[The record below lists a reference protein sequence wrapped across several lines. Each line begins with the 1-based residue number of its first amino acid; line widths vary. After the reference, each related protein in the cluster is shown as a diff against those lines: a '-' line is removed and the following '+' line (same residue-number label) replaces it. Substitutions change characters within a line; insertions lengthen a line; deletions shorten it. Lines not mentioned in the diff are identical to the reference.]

1 MYSRHIFHKIKSF
14 YCFIK
19 SKGHSWWRCL
29 FGKLLWSRDDGK
41 EHDTIALSHFLPLL
55 WSELRHRLFHPSLLL
70 HPSEKI
76 STKLFQKKP
85 WNKQTKKLFNILNI
99 SALLFVAKHSY
110 KSFPIISCCCYQM
123 NSRSSGLSINFK
135 NYMWREYINSVFVSL
150 LNLSA
155 NKLLYH

>member
-1 MYSRHIFHKIKSF
+1 MKVPFWKI
-14 YCFIK
+14 
-19 SKGHSWWRCL
+19 
-29 FGKLLWSRDDGK
+29 
-41 EHDTIALSHFLPLL
+41 AV
-55 WSELRHRLFHPSLLL
+55 
-70 HPSEKI
+70 
-76 STKLFQKKP
+76 KP
-85 WNKQTKKLFNILNI
+85 WWWERTRHNSTVALFAASLIWAKAQAVSSVIAFASISENLNKVVPEEAMKQTNKKIVQHFEI